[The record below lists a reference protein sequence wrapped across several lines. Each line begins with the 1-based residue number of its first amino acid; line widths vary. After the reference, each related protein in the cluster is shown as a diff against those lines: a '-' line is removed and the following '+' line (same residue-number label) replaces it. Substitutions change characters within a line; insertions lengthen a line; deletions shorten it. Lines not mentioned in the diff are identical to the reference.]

1 MLARVFYAAA
11 AAASA
16 VAVLALAAL
25 AAVTVIDVGG
35 RYLFNKPLMGAI
47 ELTEF
52 LMVILSFG
60 GLALAELR
68 NSHISVDFFVA
79 ALPGRARA
87 LLDAAG
93 ALLGVVFWGFVAW
106 RATVHSGR
114 VWAFGEVSANLAVPV
129 WPFYLAVTVGCGL
142 LVVGADRPRDPLA
155 ARRTGL
161 MDTTTIGV
169 LGFAA
174 MLALMFL
181 GVPIGVA
188 MGAVGF
194 FGFAWVNGWNSA
206 LNMLALAP
214 YSAVATYVLSV
225 VPLFV
230 LMGHLANETGIGR
243 ELYATAQT
251 WLKHRRGGLAM
262 ATVAACAGFA
272 AISGSSVATAATMTT
287 VALPQM
293 RKMGYDPRLA
303 TGSVAAGGTLGIL
316 IPPSVIF
323 LIYGFLTET
332 SIGKL
337 FLAGVLPGILLTV
350 LFVFTIAIVTWHNP
364 KLAPTVQERAS
375 FADRLK
381 ALREVWAVAALFTL
395 VIGGMYGGVFTAT
408 EAAGI
413 GAFGTLILALMR
425 GRLTWATLWRS
436 LASTA
441 ETVAIITVILVG
453 AVVLGYFLAV
463 TQLPMKLSQA
473 LADSG
478 LSPTSIMLMIIAAYL
493 IMGAFM
499 DELAMILLTVPILFP
514 VTQALGYDPVW
525 FGVIIV
531 IVCQAG
537 MIAPPVGLNVFVISG
552 MVKDVPMQ
560 DIYRGI
566 LPFLA
571 AMVVLLGL
579 LMAAPEIALY
589 LPRTMK

>member
-1 MLARVFYAAA
+1 
-11 AAASA
+11 
-16 VAVLALAAL
+16 
-25 AAVTVIDVGG
+25 
-35 RYLFNKPLMGAI
+35 
-47 ELTEF
+47 
-52 LMVILSFG
+52 
-60 GLALAELR
+60 
-68 NSHISVDFFVA
+68 
-79 ALPGRARA
+79 
-87 LLDAAG
+87 
-93 ALLGVVFWGFVAW
+93 
-106 RATVHSGR
+106 
-114 VWAFGEVSANLAVPV
+114 
-129 WPFYLAVTVGCGL
+129 
-142 LVVGADRPRDPLA
+142 
-155 ARRTGL
+155 
-161 MDTTTIGV
+161 MDSTTIGIV
-169 LGFAA
+169 GFGA

-181 GVPIGVA
+181 RVPIGVA

-194 FGFAWVNGWNSA
+194 FGFAWVSGWNAA
-206 LNMLALAP
+206 LNMLSLAP
-214 YSAVATYVLSV
+214 YSAVGNYVLSV

-230 LMGHLANETGIGR
+230 LMGHLANETGIGQ
-243 ELYATAQT
+243 ELYGAAQT
-251 WLKHRRGGLAM
+251 WLRHRRGGLAM

-293 RKMGYDPRLA
+293 RQMGYSPKLA

-337 FLAGVLPGILLTV
+337 FLAGVLPGILLTL
-350 LFVFTIAIVTWHNP
+350 LFVATVAIMTWRDPALAPRAEAKATIA
-364 KLAPTVQERAS
+364 
-375 FADRLK
+375 DRVK
-381 ALREVWAVAALFTL
+381 AVRDVWAAATLFTL

-408 EAAGI
+408 EAAGV
-413 GAFGTLILALMR
+413 GAFGTLMLAVAR
-425 GRLTWATLWRS
+425 RRLTWASLWRA

-441 ETVAIITVILVG
+441 ETTAVITVILIG

-463 TQLPMKLSQA
+463 TQLPMKLATA
-473 LADSG
+473 LAESG
-478 LSPTSIMLMIIAAYL
+478 LSANSIMLMIILAYL

-499 DELAMILLTVPILFP
+499 DELAMILLTIPILFP
-514 VTQALGYDPVW
+514 VTQALGFDPVW

-566 LPFLA
+566 MPFLV
-571 AMVVLLGL
+571 AMVVLLGM
-579 LMAAPEIALY
+579 LMVAPDIALY

>member
-1 MLARVFYAAA
+1 
-11 AAASA
+11 
-16 VAVLALAAL
+16 
-25 AAVTVIDVGG
+25 
-35 RYLFNKPLMGAI
+35 
-47 ELTEF
+47 
-52 LMVILSFG
+52 
-60 GLALAELR
+60 
-68 NSHISVDFFVA
+68 
-79 ALPGRARA
+79 
-87 LLDAAG
+87 
-93 ALLGVVFWGFVAW
+93 
-106 RATVHSGR
+106 
-114 VWAFGEVSANLAVPV
+114 
-129 WPFYLAVTVGCGL
+129 
-142 LVVGADRPRDPLA
+142 
-155 ARRTGL
+155 

-230 LMGHLANETGIGR
+230 LMGHIANETGIGR
-243 ELYATAQT
+243 ELYATAQI

-375 FADRLK
+375 FFDRLK

-413 GAFGTLILALMR
+413 GAFGTLVLALVR

>member
-1 MLARVFYAAA
+1 
-11 AAASA
+11 
-16 VAVLALAAL
+16 
-25 AAVTVIDVGG
+25 
-35 RYLFNKPLMGAI
+35 
-47 ELTEF
+47 
-52 LMVILSFG
+52 
-60 GLALAELR
+60 
-68 NSHISVDFFVA
+68 
-79 ALPGRARA
+79 
-87 LLDAAG
+87 
-93 ALLGVVFWGFVAW
+93 
-106 RATVHSGR
+106 
-114 VWAFGEVSANLAVPV
+114 
-129 WPFYLAVTVGCGL
+129 
-142 LVVGADRPRDPLA
+142 
-155 ARRTGL
+155 

-169 LGFAA
+169 IGFAA
-174 MLALMFL
+174 MLGLMFL

-194 FGFAWVNGWNSA
+194 FGYAWVMGWSSA
-206 LNMLALAP
+206 LNMLSLAP

-243 ELYATAQT
+243 ELYATAQI
-251 WLKHRRGGLAM
+251 WLRHRRGGLAM

-293 RKMGYDPRLA
+293 RKLGYDPKLA

-350 LFVFTIAIVTWHNP
+350 MFIFTIALVTWRDP
-364 KLAPTVQERAS
+364 ALAPTTQPRASLQERM
-375 FADRLK
+375 R
-381 ALREVWAVAALFTL
+381 ALVDVWGVAALFTL

-413 GAFGTLILALMR
+413 GAFGTLLLALIR
-425 GRLTWATLWRS
+425 RRLTWGSLLRS
-436 LASTA
+436 LTNTV
-441 ETVAIITVILVG
+441 ETVAIITVILIG

-463 TQLPMKLSQA
+463 TQLPMKLAQA

-478 LSPTSIMLMIIAAYL
+478 LSATTIMLMIIVAYL

-514 VTQALGYDPVW
+514 VAVALGYDPVW

-571 AMVVLLGL
+571 AMVVLLGI
-579 LMAAPEIALY
+579 LMVAPEIALY

>member
-1 MLARVFYAAA
+1 
-11 AAASA
+11 
-16 VAVLALAAL
+16 
-25 AAVTVIDVGG
+25 
-35 RYLFNKPLMGAI
+35 
-47 ELTEF
+47 
-52 LMVILSFG
+52 
-60 GLALAELR
+60 
-68 NSHISVDFFVA
+68 
-79 ALPGRARA
+79 
-87 LLDAAG
+87 
-93 ALLGVVFWGFVAW
+93 
-106 RATVHSGR
+106 
-114 VWAFGEVSANLAVPV
+114 
-129 WPFYLAVTVGCGL
+129 
-142 LVVGADRPRDPLA
+142 
-155 ARRTGL
+155 
-161 MDTTTIGV
+161 MDTTTIGAI
-169 LGFAA
+169 GFAA
-174 MLALMFL
+174 MLGLMFL

-194 FGFAWVNGWNSA
+194 FGFAWVSGWNA
-206 LNMLALAP
+206 AINMLSLAP

-243 ELYATAQT
+243 ELYASAQT
-251 WLKHRRGGLAM
+251 WLRHRRGGLAM

-293 RKMGYDPRLA
+293 RKMGYDARLA

-337 FLAGVLPGILLTV
+337 FLAGVVPGILLTV
-350 LFVFTIAIVTWHNP
+350 LFVFTIALVTWREP
-364 KLAPTVQERAS
+364 ALAPTVEARAS
-375 FADRLK
+375 FPARIN
-381 ALREVWAVAALFTL
+381 ALREVWAVAALFAL

-413 GAFGTLILALMR
+413 GAFGTLILALIR
-425 GRLTWATLWRS
+425 GRLSWAMLYRS
-436 LASTA
+436 LANTV
-441 ETVAIITVILVG
+441 ETVAIITVILIG

-478 LSPTSIMLMIIAAYL
+478 LSPTAIMLMIIAAYL
-493 IMGAFM
+493 VMGAFM

-552 MVKDVPMQ
+552 MVRDVPMEQ
-560 DIYRGI
+560 IYRGI

-571 AMVVLLGL
+571 AMVVLLGI

>member
-1 MLARVFYAAA
+1 
-11 AAASA
+11 
-16 VAVLALAAL
+16 
-25 AAVTVIDVGG
+25 
-35 RYLFNKPLMGAI
+35 
-47 ELTEF
+47 
-52 LMVILSFG
+52 
-60 GLALAELR
+60 
-68 NSHISVDFFVA
+68 
-79 ALPGRARA
+79 
-87 LLDAAG
+87 
-93 ALLGVVFWGFVAW
+93 
-106 RATVHSGR
+106 
-114 VWAFGEVSANLAVPV
+114 
-129 WPFYLAVTVGCGL
+129 
-142 LVVGADRPRDPLA
+142 
-155 ARRTGL
+155 
-161 MDTTTIGV
+161 MDSTTIGIV
-169 LGFAA
+169 GFGA

-194 FGFAWVNGWNSA
+194 FGFAWVSGWNAA
-206 LNMLALAP
+206 LNMLSLAP
-214 YSAVATYVLSV
+214 YSAVANYVLSV

-230 LMGHLANETGIGR
+230 LMGHLANESGIGR
-243 ELYATAQT
+243 ELYGAAQT
-251 WLKHRRGGLAM
+251 WLRHRRGGLAM

-293 RKMGYDPRLA
+293 RKMGYNPKLA

-337 FLAGVLPGILLTV
+337 FLAGVLPGILLSL
-350 LFVFTIAIVTWHNP
+350 LFVATVAIMTWRDPALAPRAEAKATIA
-364 KLAPTVQERAS
+364 
-375 FADRLK
+375 DRIK
-381 ALREVWAVAALFTL
+381 AVRDVWAVATLFTL

-408 EAAGI
+408 EAAGV
-413 GAFGTLILALMR
+413 GAFGTLMLAVAR
-425 GRLTWATLWRS
+425 RRLTWASLWRA

-441 ETVAIITVILVG
+441 ETTAVITVILIG

-463 TQLPMKLSQA
+463 TQLPMKLATA
-473 LADSG
+473 LAESG
-478 LSPTSIMLMIIAAYL
+478 LSANSIMLMIILAYL

-499 DELAMILLTVPILFP
+499 DELAMILLTIPILFP
-514 VTQALGYDPVW
+514 VTQALGFDPVW

-566 LPFLA
+566 MPFLV
-571 AMVVLLGL
+571 AMVVLLGI
-579 LMAAPEIALY
+579 LMVAPDIALY

>member
-1 MLARVFYAAA
+1 
-11 AAASA
+11 
-16 VAVLALAAL
+16 
-25 AAVTVIDVGG
+25 
-35 RYLFNKPLMGAI
+35 
-47 ELTEF
+47 
-52 LMVILSFG
+52 
-60 GLALAELR
+60 
-68 NSHISVDFFVA
+68 
-79 ALPGRARA
+79 
-87 LLDAAG
+87 
-93 ALLGVVFWGFVAW
+93 
-106 RATVHSGR
+106 
-114 VWAFGEVSANLAVPV
+114 
-129 WPFYLAVTVGCGL
+129 
-142 LVVGADRPRDPLA
+142 
-155 ARRTGL
+155 
-161 MDTTTIGV
+161 MDTTTVGII
-169 LGFAA
+169 GFAA

-181 GVPIGVA
+181 GMPIGVA

-194 FGFAWVNGWNSA
+194 LGFAWVSGWNAA
-206 LNMLALAP
+206 LNMLSLAP
-214 YSAVATYVLSV
+214 YSAVATYVLTV

-230 LMGHLANETGIGR
+230 LMGHIANETGIGR
-243 ELYATAQT
+243 ELYATAQI
-251 WLKHRRGGLAM
+251 WLRHRRSGLAM

-293 RKMGYDPRLA
+293 RKLGYDPKLA

-323 LIYGFLTET
+323 LIYGFLTEQ

-337 FLAGVLPGILLTV
+337 FLAGILPGILLTV
-350 LFVFTIAIVTWHNP
+350 MFILTIAIVTWRDP
-364 KLAPTVQERAS
+364 RQAPQTQVRATLAER
-375 FADRLK
+375 LL
-381 ALREVWAVAALFTL
+381 ALRDVWAVAALFAL
-395 VIGGMYGGVFTAT
+395 VIGGMYGGAFTAT
-408 EAAGI
+408 EAAGV
-413 GAFGTLILALMR
+413 GAFGTLLVALLR
-425 GRLTWATLWRS
+425 GRLTWAGLWRA
-436 LASTA
+436 LTSTV
-441 ETVAIITVILVG
+441 ETVAIVTVILIG

-463 TQLPMKLSQA
+463 TQLPMKLAQM
-473 LADSG
+473 LAGSG

-493 IMGAFM
+493 VMGAFM

-514 VTQALGYDPVW
+514 VVQTIGYDPIW